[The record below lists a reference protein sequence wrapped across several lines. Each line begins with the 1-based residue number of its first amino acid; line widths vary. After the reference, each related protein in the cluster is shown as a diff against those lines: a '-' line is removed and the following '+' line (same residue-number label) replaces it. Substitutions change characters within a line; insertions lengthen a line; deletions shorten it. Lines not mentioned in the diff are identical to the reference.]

1 MSYQPKGLYNEF
13 NTFFPWFKIMFY
25 TKKNVY
31 FTLISLSI
39 SNSNYLKVF
48 KI

>member
-25 TKKNVY
+25 TKKCLFYINIIKY
-31 FTLISLSI
+31 KQFKLS
-39 SNSNYLKVF
+39 
-48 KI
+48 